1 MRLRPSSTV
10 TSRPSISSF
19 GMFFLYSS
27 RRMAMLCA
35 VFLERAPTLSDVS
48 EKLVAELTDIALRRH
63 GCGIG
68 KDADGVAH
76 HVVGNLIH
84 QIDVFRPTGPFFQP
98 QQELVQPTGALA
110 ARRALPTGFV
120 MIETINDLQRPHH
133 AGVLVHNDNASRT
146 EEGID
151 LAHGVEV

>member
-27 RRMAMLCA
+27 RRMAVRCA
-35 VFLERAPTLSDVS
+35 IFLQRAAPQSDVR
-48 EKLVAELTDIALRRH
+48 EKLVTELADIALRRH

-76 HVVGNLIH
+76 HVVRDLIH
-84 QIDVFRPTGPFFQP
+84 QIDVFRPTGLFFQP

-120 MIETINDLQRPHH
+120 M
-133 AGVLVHNDNASRT
+133 
-146 EEGID
+146 
-151 LAHGVEV
+151 